1 MTAAPQAVPG
11 PDPRELNPNT
21 HLISHPVVSAKLTA
35 LRSTAASPKT
45 FREGV
50 RDVSLFLAIEASRD
64 LPLFEIPLQTPITQ
78 TVGTLLASRIGVVPI
93 LRAGLGMADGLLPL
107 FPDANVFHVGLFREK
122 ATLQPVEYYSKLPE
136 SVEVDLVYIVD
147 PLIATGGTA
156 CAAVTMIV
164 EWGVPIQNIRF
175 LAILAS
181 APGLQRIHGEFPDL
195 HVWVAAVDPELT
207 DHGLIS
213 PGLGDTGDR
222 LFNTMRP

>member
-1 MTAAPQAVPG
+1 MTAAPAPA
-11 PDPRELNPNT
+11 PDPLVLHPHT
-21 HLISHPVVSAKLTA
+21 HLISHPVVAAKLTA

-50 RDVSLFLAIEASRD
+50 HTLSLFLAIEASRD
-64 LPLFEIPLQTPITQ
+64 LPLFSIPLQTPITQ
-78 TVGTLLASRIGVVPI
+78 TTGALLASRIGVVPI
-93 LRAGLGMADGLLPL
+93 LRAGLGMTDGLLHL

-156 CAAVTMIV
+156 CAAVNMIV

-181 APGLQRIHGEFPDL
+181 APGLERIHSEFPDL
-195 HVWVAAVDPELT
+195 HVWTAAVDPELT
-207 DHGLIS
+207 DTGLIS